1 MEVAFDNTGNYCACL
16 LARAM
21 LPSTVTQRKSNRQV
35 KPNMRYASYG
45 MQMLQASRRKR
56 VAELNV
62 EPHSGTAA
70 AEQSGGVDTEVP
82 PEVAVLEPDGGT
94 TAAEQ
99 SGGVEIEVPPEVA
112 VLEPD
117 GGTTAAEQS
126 GGVEIE
132 DPPEVCSTTE
142 VPPEV
147 GVLEPD
153 GGTTAAEQ
161 SGAVAIEDRPEV
173 CSTIEVPPQVA
184 VLETDGGTTVGEESG
199 ASCDNTVVGMARK
212 ARDRVRRAVG
222 YTPAKRRRR
231 ALRHRMLSFSPPRVK
246 TVFKRVIVPFDSS
259 DDGSDADLD
268 KTSDIQTPAANS
280 IAEAQHQPQQSRKRL
295 RNESGWKRNIKKQ
308 ARVDG
313 RAYVNSQGRLIG
325 EKTAKVDQILC
336 GKSECRLKCSSRV
349 DNNAR
354 LKIFSEYYSL
364 SSEAQNAHL
373 FASLQCSAPKTVV
386 VSSERHRGVS
396 VRYGVVV
403 GGSRISVCK
412 KAFMSLHVITQSKVD
427 HLVQQAR
434 AQQATARP
442 CLRGKHA
449 NRPNRLSQEKVDMV
463 KEHIQSYPAESS
475 HYSRHKNPNRLY
487 LSPFLSISE
496 MYRQYE
502 VWSAARHVVPVSH
515 AAYRNIFC
523 THFNYGFGTPRSD
536 TCNKCERTQTD
547 ASACDIDAHKAL
559 AEAAFQQ
566 QREDRRRAI
575 TETDVF
581 YITFDMEKT
590 LPLPKLAVS
599 AAFYLR
605 QLWLYNTGVHLISK
619 QKEGPFYNVWTEDQ
633 GGRGVQEVASS
644 LLAFLQ
650 ASGVAGGTL
659 IAWSDSCCGQNK
671 NFLFLCF
678 WQYLLAKK
686 KFDCIE
692 HKFPEPGHSY
702 LDSDRDFG
710 HIELAVKR
718 RQNVYSI
725 DEYCDIIMHSSSKP
739 RPVITRMGDKMCD
752 IACLP
757 TMLSL
762 RKATHNMN
770 GEKIELRDRV
780 KWIKMTKLGYYEYK
794 HSFDDNEEWKV
805 VCMLSS
811 DTGPVDVPDL
821 PLQLVSRHTIKK
833 LKVEDIKKQM
843 QYIPIIYQGYYKSVI
858 DRSVQD
864 DAVSCPECS
873 DVDEIDADGSLS
885 HSQVR

>member
-1 MEVAFDNTGNYCACL
+1 MALYKMYYYYYYCYTLFLEFIAHLIQTEVAFDNTGNYCACL

-21 LPSTVTQRKSNRQV
+21 LPSAGTRRKSNRQV

-56 VAELNV
+56 HAELNV

-70 AEQSGGVDTEVP
+70 AEQSGGVEIEDP

-99 SGGVEIEVPPEVA
+99 
-112 VLEPD
+112 
-117 GGTTAAEQS
+117 
-126 GGVEIE
+126 
-132 DPPEVCSTTE
+132 
-142 VPPEV
+142 
-147 GVLEPD
+147 
-153 GGTTAAEQ
+153 
-161 SGAVAIEDRPEV
+161 
-173 CSTIEVPPQVA
+173 
-184 VLETDGGTTVGEESG
+184 
-199 ASCDNTVVGMARK
+199 
-212 ARDRVRRAVG
+212 
-222 YTPAKRRRR
+222 
-231 ALRHRMLSFSPPRVK
+231 
-246 TVFKRVIVPFDSS
+246 
-259 DDGSDADLD
+259 
-268 KTSDIQTPAANS
+268 
-280 IAEAQHQPQQSRKRL
+280 
-295 RNESGWKRNIKKQ
+295 
-308 ARVDG
+308 
-313 RAYVNSQGRLIG
+313 
-325 EKTAKVDQILC
+325 C
-336 GKSECRLKCSSRV
+336 G
-349 DNNAR
+349 
-354 LKIFSEYYSL
+354 
-364 SSEAQNAHL
+364 
-373 FASLQCSAPKTVV
+373 APKTVV

-449 NRPNRLSQEKVDMV
+449 NRPNRLSEEKVDMV

-502 VWSAARHVVPVSH
+502 VWTAARHVVPVSH
-515 AAYRNIFC
+515 AAYWNIFC

-547 ASACDIDAHKAL
+547 ASACDIDVHKAL

-566 QREDRRRAI
+566 QRKDRRRAI

-671 NFLFLCF
+671 NFLLLCF

-725 DEYCDIIMHSSSKP
+725 DEYCDIMMHSSSRP

-752 IACLP
+752 IPCLP

-762 RKATHNMN
+762 RKVTHNMN

-821 PLQLVSRHTIKK
+821 PLQLVSRHAIKK

-858 DRSVQD
+858 DGSVQD

-885 HSQVR
+885 HSQVRSYMHFWFKKLRYID